1 MSNAKAPSPS
11 QNIDVH
17 FWQTRVP
24 NEWKAR
30 VVLSTKS
37 HVIGP
42 ASIAAVIMNVMNL
55 VRVEAMYAD
64 IKVHGLDLTA
74 EDPKPMMHERRTS
87 LQAGL
92 RRSIDE
98 VLLCGYP
105 DEQCACGHRG

>member
-1 MSNAKAPSPS
+1 MCISGKHECRMNGKP
-11 QNIDVH
+11 
-17 FWQTRVP
+17 
-24 NEWKAR
+24 EKAR

-42 ASIAAVIMNVMNL
+42 ASIAA
-55 VRVEAMYAD
+55 

-74 EDPKPMMHERRTS
+74 EDPKPMTAKQMHERRTS

-105 DEQCACGHRG
+105 DEQCACGHHG